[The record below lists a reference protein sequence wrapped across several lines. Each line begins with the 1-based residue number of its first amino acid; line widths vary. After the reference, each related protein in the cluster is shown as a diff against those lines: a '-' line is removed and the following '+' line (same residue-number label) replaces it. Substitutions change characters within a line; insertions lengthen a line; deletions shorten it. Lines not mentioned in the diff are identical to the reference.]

1 MMKLYL
7 IKEASSKTEQKVN
20 MCEAC
25 AKKVQDII
33 VSEQGDY
40 DKEFGRECHGCG
52 LSNALLREL
61 HLG

>member
-7 IKEASSKTEQKVN
+7 IKEGQSKAKKKVN
-20 MCEAC
+20 MCEVC
-25 AKKVQDII
+25 AKKSEDII

-61 HLG
+61 QMG